1 MSAAPIPPVD
11 PDAPEPAGQAAEAAP
26 EAAPPSK
33 TPPETLVLRATPR
46 RVVRFRRGVII
57 GGAAAGSLAIAGVAW
72 MALGPK
78 TLHIV
83 SAADERGVT
92 DRKTPA
98 DAVANL
104 PGSYGEVA
112 PGTPILGAPLPGDL
126 GRPILDRQRQLEARG
141 GVTGDS
147 AMPPAMTPQEQAAE
161 AERQRIAAQAAQ
173 AREAGVMVQSSER
186 AAAAVSAPAAAG
198 AEATGAIPA
207 TDEPAQTGRL
217 ALDPER
223 DQNNQQRKL
232 DFVGQSASGGI
243 YNAHALQTPASPYQV
258 MAGSVIA
265 ASLLTGLNSD
275 LPGMVVAQVTENV
288 FDTVTGRT
296 LLIPQ
301 GSRLIGSYDS
311 VVAFGQSR
319 ALLVW
324 QRIILPDGSSIQI
337 DNLPATDAAGY
348 AGLTDK
354 VDYHTWRLLKG
365 VGLSTLLGVGT
376 ELSIGNDESDL
387 VRALR
392 QSTQQSANQ
401 AGQQIVSKNL
411 NIQPTITVRPGW
423 PLRVIVHKDLV
434 LREWGGR

>member
-1 MSAAPIPPVD
+1 MTEPPAEPIPPAD
-11 PDAPEPAGQAAEAAP
+11 PAASETTAKP
-26 EAAPPSK
+26 VPPPPRKAPPD
-33 TPPETLVLRATPR
+33 TLTLRAAPR

-57 GGAAAGSLAIAGVAW
+57 GGAATGALAIAGIAW

-78 TLHIV
+78 TVEIV
-83 SAADERGVT
+83 SGDDGKAITERH
-92 DRKTPA
+92 TPA
-98 DAVANL
+98 DEVMNL
-104 PGSYGEVA
+104 PGDYSKVTSDTPVLGE
-112 PGTPILGAPLPGDL
+112 PLPGDL
-126 GRPILDRQRQLEARG
+126 GGPILEHQRQLGIEPAG
-141 GVTGDS
+141 TTG
-147 AMPPAMTPQEQAAE
+147 MTPEEQAAE
-161 AERQRIAAQAAQ
+161 VERQRIAAQARQ
-173 AREAGVMVQSSER
+173 AREAGVMIRSSGGT
-186 AAAAVSAPAAAG
+186 SPAASIASTLGSGVTPAMPGEDEAG
-198 AEATGAIPA
+198 LS
-207 TDEPAQTGRL
+207 DNDRL

-232 DFVGQSASGGI
+232 DFVGQQVAGDVT
-243 YNAHALQTPASPYQV
+243 NAHALEIPASPNQV

-275 LPGMVVAQVTENV
+275 LPGMAIAQVTENV

-311 VVAFGQSR
+311 VIAFGQRR

-324 QRIILPDGSSIQI
+324 QRIILPDGSSIRI

-348 AGLTDK
+348 AGLEDQ
-354 VDYHTWRLLKG
+354 VDFHSWQLLKG

-376 ELSIGNDESDL
+376 ELSIGDQESEL
-387 VRALR
+387 VRAIR
-392 QSTQQSANQ
+392 QSGQQSAAQ

-423 PLRVIVHKDLV
+423 PLRVLVHKDLV
-434 LREWGGR
+434 LRPWGGR